1 MTFTRNDV
9 KLMRD
14 ELQKE
19 LDEFAAE
26 RGIKITFGNATFN
39 DTEIHF
45 KVDIVGAGE
54 DNERERWVEQ
64 SKYFGLSAD
73 DYGKEITVGGERFKV
88 VGIKP
93 KARKNCI
100 IIEQISNGKR
110 YVISRDT
117 FVRCGGKDVW
127 AAL

>member
-1 MTFTRNDV
+1 MTFTRKDV
-9 KLMRD
+9 ANLRD

-19 LDEFAAE
+19 LDKFAE
-26 RGIKITFGNATFN
+26 SRGIKITFGNATYN
-39 DTEIHF
+39 DTAIHF

-54 DNERERWVEQ
+54 DNERERWVEH
-64 SKYFGLSAD
+64 SKYLGLYAD
-73 DYGKEITVGGERFKV
+73 DYGKEIMLNGDLYKV

-100 IIEQISNGKR
+100 VIEQMSNKKR

>member
-9 KLMRD
+9 KLMRE
-14 ELQKE
+14 ELEKE
-19 LDEFAAE
+19 LDKFAAE
-26 RGIKITFGNATFN
+26 RGIKITFGNATYN

-54 DNERERWVEQ
+54 DNERERWAEH
-64 SKYFGLSAD
+64 SKYLGLYAD
-73 DYGKEITVGGERFKV
+73 DYGKEIMLNGDLYKV

-100 IIEQISNGKR
+100 VIEQMSNKKR
-110 YVISRDT
+110 YVISKDT
-117 FVRCGGKDVW
+117 FVRCGGKDLW
-127 AAL
+127 AAI